1 MFRAQTSQHDRLRT
15 RAAFTLVELLVV
27 VAIVSLLLA
36 ILLPAVQAAREA
48 SRRRQCTT
56 HLQQQ
61 ILAALSYE
69 SQNERLPPGSREH
82 KRANAEGVGWRVLV
96 LPYMEGET
104 TYNAVP
110 PNDDGGFDGNKATV
124 PPAVFLC
131 PSADRSVPDG
141 VTAWPSDYEGVAGA
155 GAANDGR
162 RDLEDEHCGDVY
174 TDGVFYP
181 KSDTRISDI
190 TDGTS
195 HTLAIGERQYWLT
208 YFWTDGSL
216 WVKNPQNKVCMRS
229 TRNIRW
235 PLGADHNRY
244 GYFVHDQEV
253 PAGAEKT
260 MLLNDLEFDSSHPGV
275 VPFAMT
281 DGSVHLIEESI
292 DLTVLRELA
301 TRNGH
306 EVNRWEP

>member
-1 MFRAQTSQHDRLRT
+1 MVDNRPSQL
-15 RAAFTLVELLVV
+15 AFTLVELLVV
-27 VAIVSLLLA
+27 VAIISLLLA
-36 ILLPAVQAAREA
+36 ILLPAVQSAREA

-61 ILAALSYE
+61 ILAALIYE
-69 SQNERLPPGSREH
+69 SQQRSLPPGSREH
-82 KRANAEGVGWRVLV
+82 KRQNAEGVAWRVLV
-96 LPYMEGET
+96 LPYLEEEST
-104 TYNAVP
+104 CSAVP

-124 PPAVFLC
+124 PPAIFLC
-131 PSADRSVPDG
+131 PSVDRPAPNG
-141 VTAWPSDYEGVAGA
+141 VTFSPSDYEGVSGA
-155 GAANDGR
+155 GASDDGR
-162 RDLEDEHCGDVY
+162 RDLEDAHCGDVY

-195 HTLAIGERQYWLT
+195 HTLAMGERSYWLS
-208 YFWTDGSL
+208 YVWTDGSY
-216 WVKNPQNKVCMRS
+216 WVKNPQFKVCMHS

-235 PLGADHNRY
+235 PLGADHNRF
-244 GYFVHDQEV
+244 GYFVYDPDA

-260 MLLNDLEFDSSHPGV
+260 MLFNDLEFDSSHPEV
-275 VPFAMT
+275 VPFAMA
-281 DGSVHLIEESI
+281 DGSVHLLDESI

>member
-1 MFRAQTSQHDRLRT
+1 MFRARISNAALLYCRR
-15 RAAFTLVELLVV
+15 AFTLVELLVV
-27 VAIVSLLLA
+27 VAIISLLLA

-61 ILAALSYE
+61 ILAALNYE
-69 SQNERLPPGSREH
+69 SEQRELPTGSREH

-96 LPYMEGET
+96 LPYMEGEA
-104 TYNAVP
+104 TYSAVP
-110 PNDDGGFDGNKATV
+110 PDDDGGYGGDKGTI
-124 PPAVFLC
+124 PPAIFIC
-131 PSADRSVPDG
+131 PSVDRQPPDG
-141 VTAWPSDYEGVAGA
+141 VEWPKSDYEGVAGA
-155 GAANDGR
+155 GASDDGR
-162 RDLEDEHCGDVY
+162 RDLEDDQCGDVY

-195 HTLAIGERQYWLT
+195 HTLAIGERT
-208 YFWTDGSL
+208 YVLHVWADGSY
-216 WVKNPQNKVCMRS
+216 WFKNPKFKVCMRS

-235 PLGADHNRY
+235 PLGADHNRF
-244 GYFVHDQEV
+244 GYYVYDQEA
-253 PAGAEKT
+253 PDGAEKT

-275 VPFAMT
+275 VPFAMV
-281 DGSVHLIEESI
+281 DGSVHLIDESI
-292 DLTVLRELA
+292 DLTVIRELA

-306 EVNRWEP
+306 EVNRWNP

>member
-1 MFRAQTSQHDRLRT
+1 
-15 RAAFTLVELLVV
+15 LVELLVV
-27 VAIVSLLLA
+27 VAIISLLLA
-36 ILLPAVQAAREA
+36 ILLPAVQSARES

-61 ILAALSYE
+61 ILAALNYE
-69 SQNERLPPGSREH
+69 SQQRTLPPGSREH
-82 KRANAEGVGWRVLV
+82 KRANQESAGWRVLV

-104 TYNAVP
+104 TYSSLAL
-110 PNDDGGFDGNKATV
+110 NDEGGFDGNKATV
-124 PPAVFLC
+124 PPAIYLC
-131 PSADRSVPDG
+131 PSADRPPPDG
-141 VTAWPSDYEGVAGA
+141 VNPSVADYEGVAGA
-155 GAANDGR
+155 GASDDGR
-162 RDLEDEHCGDVY
+162 RDLEDDHCGDVY

-195 HTLAIGERQYWLT
+195 HTLAIGERLYWIT
-208 YFWTDGSL
+208 GAWTDGSL
-216 WVKNPQNKVCMRS
+216 WVKSPQQKVCMRS

-235 PLGADHNRY
+235 PLGASHDRF
-244 GYFVHDQEV
+244 GYFVYDQSA
-253 PAGAEKT
+253 PAGAEKS
-260 MLLNDLEFDSSHPGV
+260 MLLNDLAFDSNHADV
-275 VPFAMT
+275 VPFAFA
-281 DGSVHLIEESI
+281 DGSVHMLAESI